1 MKTIQER
8 QRIQRLIRYTDDA
21 FHRIMICLE
30 RLEAYLEIERLKG
43 FKPSL
48 RQTAIGTDRDLHNDV
63 MIIPTRESMFVE
75 LAGQCMTLNIQASAL
90 AGTDEYE
97 DTVRYFYK
105 DLLEWYGGRNS
116 SIPYNE
122 IEAAVIPI
130 LSSLNNKGDNKNIK
144 AVFESY
150 VSKLPTIHDFS
161 EEEQRNAVITSWRE
175 LVRIQEKVNSDIRAL
190 EQIGDDSYSL
200 TCHNRGDALNG
211 YKRIVSALI
220 EILDDMVPAQVFV
233 HTIRHYLPEITE
245 LCPTISESSI
255 VKIKQ
260 GKQEPENDLHN
271 NDDKVTPDFISS
283 DFCQYSKDGILY
295 LKQETLRHLD
305 NDCGGFLYLKV
316 DDCKELLQNGVSG
329 VLDVNPPVF
338 VCGKCGAIV
347 KDAPSVTP
355 ADIGRVEIDG
365 IVFYRLYCAN
375 PAEETS
381 QSCFWKH
388 GLECEGDM
396 YIGSDGRVFCEKCG
410 FTAPALSCKF
420 SCNTQCIDGKFIVDH
435 NHLAQVVA
443 MSYPLVEKAGGQW
456 LVDFLTSLVSLKGN
470 ICKEDSANNLLIP
483 KS

>member
-75 LAGQCMTLNIQASAL
+75 LAGQCMTLNIQTSAL

-97 DTVRYFYK
+97 DTIRYFYR
-105 DLLEWYGGRNS
+105 DLLEWYGGRDS

-144 AVFESY
+144 SVFESY

-175 LVRIQEKVNSDIRAL
+175 LVRIQEKVNSDIRDL

-200 TCHNRGDALNG
+200 TCHNRGDVLKG

-233 HTIRHYLPEITE
+233 HTIRHFLPEIAE

-255 VKIKQ
+255 VKMKRDKLNQ
-260 GKQEPENDLHN
+260 VDDSRT
-271 NDDKVTPDFISS
+271 NDDKVTPDFIPS

-305 NDCGGFLYLKV
+305 NDCGGHLFLRV
-316 DDCKELLQNGVSG
+316 ENSKELLQDGGSG
-329 VLDVNPPVF
+329 IINIKAPVF
-338 VCGKCGAIV
+338 VCGKCGATVNVNTSTIF
-347 KDAPSVTP
+347 KD
-355 ADIGRVEIDG
+355 I
-365 IVFYRLYCAN
+365 
-375 PAEETS
+375 
-381 QSCFWKH
+381 
-388 GLECEGDM
+388 LE
-396 YIGSDGRVFCEKCG
+396 
-410 FTAPALSCKF
+410 
-420 SCNTQCIDGKFIVDH
+420 
-435 NHLAQVVA
+435 
-443 MSYPLVEKAGGQW
+443 
-456 LVDFLTSLVSLKGN
+456 
-470 ICKEDSANNLLIP
+470 
-483 KS
+483 